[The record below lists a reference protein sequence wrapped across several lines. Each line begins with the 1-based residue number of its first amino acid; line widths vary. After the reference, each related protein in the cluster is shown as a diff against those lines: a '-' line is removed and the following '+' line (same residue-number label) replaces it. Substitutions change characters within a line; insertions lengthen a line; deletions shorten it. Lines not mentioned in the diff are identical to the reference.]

1 MERRAFIG
9 TLLAAPL
16 AAEAQQAEKRLTQA
30 ALARKVGVSRVHL
43 ANIESADDVA
53 HHRTPSLALLD
64 KLAKALGVPV
74 TELLG

>member
-1 MERRAFIG
+1 MSLRKIG
-9 TLLAAPL
+9 MKI
-16 AAEAQQAEKRLTQA
+16 KRLRNKKKLTQA
-30 ALARKVGVSRVHL
+30 ALAKKVGVSRVHL